1 MDYGSILSR
10 AWKITWNH
18 KILWVFGFLAGLASG
33 GGGGGNAG
41 GGGGGQPGGPGG
53 PGGPGFLP
61 PDFERQMERPEV
73 IGIILA
79 VACVLILIAIAL
91 FVLSIIGRG
100 GLIGGIRMADDT
112 EKVTFGGAW
121 SIGLRYFWRTLGIT
135 LLLLAPALAFGLIAI
150 VMVLATFG
158 VGALCLLPLACVFIL
173 FFIPYA
179 IVAWLGQIGIVVDD
193 LGVFDA
199 MRKGW
204 ELLKTNVGTAII
216 FGLILFVIQIV
227 IGLLVLVP
235 VTAIAAPAV
244 FAFLSDPRHPNIAL
258 LVGSGL
264 AFLCFLPVLVVLGS
278 IVTTWVYSVWTLVYR
293 QLTGSAPAASPPAP
307 SAFQPA

>member
-1 MDYGSILSR
+1 MDYGAILSR

-91 FVLSIIGRG
+91 FVLSTIGRG

-112 EKVTFGGAW
+112 DKVTFGEAW
-121 SIGLRYFWRTLGIT
+121 AVGVRYFWR
-135 LLLLAPALAFGLIAI
+135 
-150 VMVLATFG
+150 
-158 VGALCLLPLACVFIL
+158 
-173 FFIPYA
+173 
-179 IVAWLGQIGIVVDD
+179 
-193 LGVFDA
+193 
-199 MRKGW
+199 
-204 ELLKTNVGTAII
+204 
-216 FGLILFVIQIV
+216 
-227 IGLLVLVP
+227 
-235 VTAIAAPAV
+235 
-244 FAFLSDPRHPNIAL
+244 
-258 LVGSGL
+258 
-264 AFLCFLPVLVVLGS
+264 
-278 IVTTWVYSVWTLVYR
+278 
-293 QLTGSAPAASPPAP
+293 
-307 SAFQPA
+307 